1 MTSKKECDISK
12 HDPHLY
18 IVEEHYNKVDRN
30 NFVMR
35 YLEARSNEKILA

>member
-1 MTSKKECDISK
+1 MTSKKECDIPK
-12 HDPHLY
+12 HDPHRY
-18 IVEEHYNKVDRN
+18 VVEEHLNIVDRN